1 MHRVELGL
9 RRRAAVAPLALATAF
24 PPACGR
30 AHPGRSSGARCAG
43 QLHEVER
50 ARGIEGNAERA
61 GELGAIGRA
70 AVAAG
75 PASGNEL
82 EATGLTRVGAAGER
96 HDRQHGKERFTH
108 EGPR

>member
-9 RRRAAVAPLALATAF
+9 RRRAAVAPLALAA
-24 PPACGR
+24 
-30 AHPGRSSGARCAG
+30 GARERADQPIGIDRPDALAG
-43 QLHEVER
+43 QLDEVER

-75 PASGNEL
+75 PAPGDEL
-82 EATGLTRVGAAGER
+82 ETTALSRVGAAGER
-96 HDRQHGKERFTH
+96 HDRQHGKERCTH